1 VAAVLVHI
9 DLDGARPHA
18 ASLQALAAGRV
29 VASSWGA
36 TLYAAV
42 LVHDPHGGAGKH
54 DDARPRPGVSAF
66 RVPGEARAIEAVRAA
81 LARGGADKI
90 VVVKT
95 EATIAPLWSALGPG
109 WQAVLDRLRPRL
121 VVFGAEAPSAS
132 ELGPRTAARI
142 GARLLLRARS
152 LGADDVELRDSDGSY
167 VRAGDAGAVVAMI
180 GAAPRLAVHSEDDID
195 VMVLVPPGGADP
207 RIELVAT
214 APAELV
220 HTTGALVVISDEAA
234 VEPDIARAA
243 QRLARALGAPLVG
256 GAHAASAGAI
266 SAAVVVAPD
275 AALAPA
281 LCVAVGPD
289 EIDVA
294 GAASLVRVG
303 AAGGKGIDGALT
315 GAIGPNLAELARAL
329 EGR

>member
-1 VAAVLVHI
+1 MAAVLVHI

-18 ASLQALAAGRV
+18 SSLQALAAGRV

-36 TLYAAV
+36 TLYATV
-42 LVHDPHGGAGKH
+42 LVHDAGPR
-54 DDARPRPGVSAF
+54 DDARPGASAF

-95 EATIAPLWSALGPG
+95 EAVIAPLWSALGTA

-142 GARLLLRARS
+142 GARLLLRARAV
-152 LGADDVELRDSDGSY
+152 GTDDVELRDSNGGY
-167 VRAGDAGAVVAMI
+167 VRATDSGAAVAMI

-195 VMVLVPPGGADP
+195 VMVLAPPGGADP

-214 APAELV
+214 APAELG
-220 HTTGALVVISDEAA
+220 HTIGPVVAISDEAA
-234 VEPDIARAA
+234 VEPDISRAA
-243 QRLARALGAPLVG
+243 QRLARALGASLVG
-256 GAHAASAGAI
+256 GAHAASAGALGTGE
-266 SAAVVVAPD
+266 VVAAD
-275 AALAPA
+275 AALAPS
-281 LCVAVGPD
+281 LCVAIGAT

-294 GAASLVRVG
+294 GTASLVRVG
-303 AAGGKGIDGALT
+303 AAGGKGVDGALT
-315 GAIGPNLAELARAL
+315 GPIGPALAELARAL

>member
-1 VAAVLVHI
+1 MAAVLVHI
-9 DLDGARPHA
+9 DLDGVRPHA
-18 ASLQALAAGRV
+18 SSSQALAAGRV

-42 LVHDPHGGAGKH
+42 IVHDRR
-54 DDARPRPGVSAF
+54 DARPGVSSF
-66 RVPGEARAIEAVRAA
+66 RVPGDARAVRSA

-90 VVVKT
+90 VVAKT
-95 EATIAPLWSALGPG
+95 EAAIAPLWSALGPA

-142 GARLLLRARS
+142 GARLLLRARA
-152 LGADDVELRDSDGSY
+152 LGTDDVELRDSDGSY
-167 VRAGDAGAVVAMI
+167 VRASDAGAAVAMI
-180 GAAPRLAVHSEDDID
+180 GAAPRLASHSEDDID
-195 VMVLVPPGGADP
+195 VMVLFQPGGADP
-207 RIELVAT
+207 RIELVAS
-214 APAELV
+214 APAELA
-220 HTTGALVVISDEAA
+220 HTTGAVVAISDEAA
-234 VEPDIARAA
+234 VEPDLARAA
-243 QRLARALGAPLVG
+243 QRLARALGAHLVG
-256 GAHAASAGAI
+256 GAHAASAGAVE
-266 SAAVVVAPD
+266 SGAVIAPD

-281 LCVAVGPD
+281 LCVAIGAD

-303 AAGGKGIDGALT
+303 AAGGKGVDGALT
-315 GAIGPNLAELARAL
+315 GPIGPNLAELARAL